1 MKRRIGAL
9 GAALFVVA
17 TLGACAR
24 TADEAQPVDEGKRG
38 PAAAAQKIA
47 GTTVHRVPID
57 GAPARG
63 DARAPVTLVAFTD
76 YECPFC
82 KRADATVEQLR
93 KRYGSKLRV
102 VVRQFPLPFHA
113 HARAAAIAAAAAD
126 EQGAF
131 WAMHERLFGNTR
143 ALDEESLGRIAGEA
157 GLDVPRW
164 ERARAAA
171 AASIDRDVALGK
183 ALGVEGTPAFFVNG
197 RKIQGA
203 QSIDGFAATIDQ
215 EIAAAGA
222 LVARGVRPEDVYATI
237 MKGAAD
243 TAVGAMAAP
252 VGAVAQAR
260 AEAKQDCDAPG
271 ADCGCKGE
279 PEAEESEPTRV
290 EDVPLGASPV
300 RGPERAP
307 LTVVVFSDFQCPFCA
322 RSEATLRAIEE
333 EYGSRVRFAFKNQPL
348 PFHEHARLAAKAA
361 LAAGE
366 QGKFWEYHD
375 ALFAHQDALEP
386 AALERYAQG
395 LGLDLARFRKAME
408 SERVEAAL
416 VADAAD
422 ATRLGVQGT
431 PTFFVNGRRII
442 GAQPIAKFRAAAT
455 AALGERR

>member
-9 GAALFVVA
+9 GAALLVV
-17 TLGACAR
+17 TTLGPLGACAR
-24 TADEAQPVDEGKRG
+24 PADDAQPVDEGKRG
-38 PAAAAQKIA
+38 PAGAAQKIA
-47 GTTVHRVPID
+47 GTTVHRVPIE

-113 HARAAAIAAAAAD
+113 NARAAAIAAMAAD
-126 EQGAF
+126 EQGQF

-143 ALDEESLGRIAGEA
+143 ALDEESLARIAGEA

-164 ERARAAA
+164 QRARAAA
-171 AASIDRDVALGK
+171 AASVDRDQALGK
-183 ALGVEGTPAFFVNG
+183 TLGVEGTPAFFVNG

-203 QSIDGFAATIDQ
+203 QSIDGFAATIDE
-215 EIAAAGA
+215 EIARASAMLA
-222 LVARGVRPEDVYATI
+222 IGVRPEDVYATL

-243 TAVGAMAAP
+243 TAVVARAAP
-252 VGAVAQAR
+252 AGAA
-260 AEAKQDCDAPG
+260 AEAKKDCDAPG

-279 PEAEESEPTRV
+279 PEAEDAEPARV

-322 RSEATLRAIEE
+322 RSEATLRAMEE
-333 EYGSRVRFAFKNQPL
+333 EFGGRVRFAFKNQPL
-348 PFHEHARLAAKAA
+348 PFHDHARLAAKAA

-416 VADAAD
+416 AADAAD

-442 GAQPIAKFRAAAT
+442 GAQPIAGFRAAAA